1 MEVIQ
6 TQKKIIIFLLYL
18 IGIPHAVTA
27 AFDVPLLV
35 AGPVGSNEIKS
46 NVDFGPDLNDLGQ
59 SEPTPIIEK
68 IDIKSNVTK
77 RFETTVIKCYIK
89 NPAIRKSQ
97 QIGITL
103 ELPHEK
109 YQITNLTLQALGDK
123 NEYTP
128 EKKNDANIQEAYQTL
143 SEQGQAGVMIREI
156 VKSLPKS
163 FSEGTRLLSLNAHVP
178 PGEKLLITLT
188 YNGSLRK
195 G

>member
-18 IGIPHAVTA
+18 IGSLRAVTA
-27 AFDVPLLV
+27 AFDVPLFV
-35 AGPVGSNEIKS
+35 NGPIGSNDIKS

-77 RFETTVIKCYIK
+77 RIETTVIKCYIK

-103 ELPHEK
+103 ELPHDK
-109 YQITNLTLQALGDK
+109 YQIKNLTLQALGDQ
-123 NEYTP
+123 NVNTA
-128 EKKNDANIQEAYQTL
+128 EKSNNDNIQEAYQTL
-143 SEQGQAGVMIREI
+143 SKQGQAGVMIKEI
-156 VKSLPKS
+156 AKSLPKS
-163 FSEGTRLLSLNAHVP
+163 FNEATRLLSLNAHIP
-178 PGEKLLITLT
+178 PGEKMLIALT
-188 YNGSLRK
+188 YNGP
-195 G
+195 